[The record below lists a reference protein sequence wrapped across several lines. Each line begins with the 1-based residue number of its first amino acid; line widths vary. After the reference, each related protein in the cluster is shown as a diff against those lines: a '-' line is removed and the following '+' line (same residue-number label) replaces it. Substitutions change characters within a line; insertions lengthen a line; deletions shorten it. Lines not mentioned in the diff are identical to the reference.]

1 MPLRNRQVCLKRYPD
16 GLPRPED
23 FALVESELATPEAG
37 EVMVETHFLSMDPAP
52 RLRMDAAARFP
63 PPLRLNSVVVGRGV
77 GIVRVS
83 SDPSLPAGTVVA
95 GELGWQEH
103 AVVPA
108 AQLRRVDTQL
118 GPMQAALGLLGPSG
132 LTAWCLVREAGRVA
146 AGETVVVAA
155 AAGSVGSVAVQLAR
169 LAGARVVAIVGGAA
183 QADFVISRL
192 SAAAAV
198 DYRSPRLHTDL
209 AAACP
214 SGANVFLD
222 SVGGDLH
229 NSVMEHLADR
239 ARVVAFGYISTYN
252 QAANAQTEYG
262 RIYQL
267 IRRRAELRGF
277 LIADYAARFPE
288 ALAEL
293 SRYFAERKIFSFEH
307 VADGIEQVPA
317 AFAALF
323 SGDPVGKQLVRVH
336 SPVDQGSRGTP

>member
-1 MPLRNRQVCLKRYPD
+1 MAVKNRQVFLTRYPE
-16 GLPRPED
+16 GPPRPED
-23 FALVESELATPEAG
+23 FALVESELAAPAAG
-37 EVMVETHFLSMDPAP
+37 EVLVETHFLSMDPAP

-63 PPLRLNSVVVGRGV
+63 PALPLNCVVAGRGV
-77 GIVRVS
+77 GVVRKS
-83 SDPSLPAGTVVA
+83 SDPALPAGTVVA
-95 GELGWQEH
+95 GDLGWQEH

-146 AGETVVVAA
+146 AGDAVVVAA

-169 LAGARVVAIVGGAA
+169 LAGARVVGIVGSAA
-183 QADFVISRL
+183 QADFVVSRL
-192 SAAAAV
+192 GAAAVV
-198 DYRSPRLHTDL
+198 DYRSPRLHADL

-214 SGANVFLD
+214 KGANVFLD
-222 SVGGDLH
+222 SVGGELH
-229 NSVMEHLADR
+229 NAVMEHLADH

-252 QAANAQTEYG
+252 QAANAQAEYG

-293 SRYFAERKIFSFEH
+293 ARQFADGKISAFEH
-307 VADGIEQVPA
+307 VTHGIEQVPA

-323 SGDPVGKQLVRVH
+323 TGDPVGKQLVRVH
-336 SPVDQGSRGTP
+336 A